1 MPGVPAALVVSMM
14 MFGAGA
20 AAARDASGDWLGTLS
35 VRPGL
40 DLRIAVHIASEGV
53 AVTMQLTK
61 ADAFERIELLAI
73 QCEGLDTFTNETYP
87 EAAALVMRARAL
99 LLEAASLV
107 SRVDAPKGTP

>member
-40 DLRIAVHIASEGV
+40 DLRIAVHIARAPRGDYSATWDSVDQGLFGDGTDNLV
-53 AVTMQLTK
+53 LTDAAMAFDVVTLH
-61 ADAFERIELLAI
+61 AR
-73 QCEGLDTFTNETYP
+73 Y
-87 EAAALVMRARAL
+87 AA
-99 LLEAASLV
+99 
-107 SRVDAPKGTP
+107 T